1 CFLLLSL
8 ILVCVSV
15 FFFQAE
21 DGIRDRN
28 VTGVQT
34 CALPISCASC
44 LLLSEVGELLSFA
57 DDGGAHVPLAVANR
71 TAVIPQSPG
80 LEHRL
85 RPEVGDRCGKTVE
98 MRDGDADA

>member
-1 CFLLLSL
+1 GCGPGGQRGGTARWRASRCSGRQ
-8 ILVCVSV
+8 LVSRWCG
-15 FFFQAE
+15 A
-21 DGIRDRN
+21 DGAM
-28 VTGVQT
+28 T
-34 CALPISCASC
+34 CASC